1 MLGTRDEDGALV
13 AVQLTVDLKPSLPS
27 MFLSLNLI
35 EVQKCVFMFLCL
47 IYQYCVR
54 F

>member
-27 MFLSLNLI
+27 IFLTRNLV
-35 EVQKCVFMFLCL
+35 EVQKCVLCFYL
-47 IYQYCVR
+47 
-54 F
+54 